1 MRRISK
7 VLIANRG
14 EIAVRIAR
22 TTRSM
27 GIASVA
33 VFSDADAEALHVRSA
48 DEAVRIGPAPSL
60 ESYLDADRILEA
72 ARRSGADAVHPGFGF
87 LSEREDFARA
97 VEAAGLTFI
106 GPSPSAIAA
115 MGKKREAKETAQAA
129 GVPVVP
135 GYNGR
140 DQDPALLAAE
150 CARIGFPVL
159 IKASAGGGGKG
170 MRVCR
175 RAEDV
180 AESLASAKR
189 EALSAFGDDSLILER
204 YVERPRHVEIQILGD
219 HHGNLVHLFE
229 RECSIQRRHQKII
242 EETPS
247 TALTPALRAQMGEAA
262 VAIGRAI
269 GYTNAGTVEF
279 IVDPEG
285 SFFFLEVNTR
295 LQVEHPITECVTGL
309 DLVREQIRV
318 ARGEALGY
326 GQADLH
332 MQGAAVECR
341 LYAEDPAQQFLPQS
355 GRIVDFHVPE
365 GLSWLRVDSGVE
377 TGSEVSIHYDP
388 MIAKVITRGVDRHEA
403 TERMR
408 YALARLSVHGVATN
422 REFLLDLL
430 AHEAYVGGELHT
442 HFIEEHAAELTRRV
456 SEEAITQAAIAAILQ
471 AQHARRDGALLPGVR
486 SGFRNNPWQ
495 PQSALLRYEESLLE
509 VGYRELAPE
518 SFEVQSSGRTYRVR
532 REVRGPGEL
541 VLEIE
546 GVRRGYRVI
555 TDGARV
561 FVQHGGSSFGFQEEP
576 RFPDLDQ
583 LVPQGGY
590 VAPMPGK
597 VIAVDVQ
604 VGDHVSKEQRL
615 LVMEAMKMEHA
626 LRAASDGVVEA
637 IETRVGDQVDGGQ
650 VLIVVRADG

>member
-27 GIASVA
+27 GISSVA
-33 VFSDADAEALHVRSA
+33 VFSDADAGALHVRSA

-60 ESYLDADRILEA
+60 ESYLDAGRILEA

-87 LSEREDFARA
+87 LSEREAFARA
-97 VEAAGLTFI
+97 VQEAGLTFI

-135 GYNGR
+135 GYNGV
-140 DQDPALLAAE
+140 DQDPALLASE

-204 YVERPRHVEIQILGD
+204 YIERPRHVEIQILGD
-219 HHGNLVHLFE
+219 HHQNLVHLFE

-279 IVDPEG
+279 IVDPAG
-285 SFFFLEVNTR
+285 RFYFLEVNTR

-326 GQADLH
+326 GQADLSLR
-332 MQGAAVECR
+332 GAAVECR
-341 LYAEDPAQQFLPQS
+341 LYAEDPAQEFLPQS

-377 TGSEVSIHYDP
+377 TGSGVSIHYDP
-388 MIAKVITRGVDRHEA
+388 MIAKVITHGVDRREA

-430 AHEAYVGGELHT
+430 AHEAYEMGDLHT

-456 SEEAITQAAIAAILQ
+456 SEEALTQAAIAAVLQ
-471 AQHARRDGALLPGVR
+471 AQHARRREALLPGVR

-495 PQSALLRYEESLLE
+495 FQSTLLRYEESLLD

-518 SFEVQSSGRTYRVR
+518 SFEVETSGRAYRVQ
-532 REVRGPGEL
+532 REVASEPGTL
-541 VLEIE
+541 VLEID
-546 GVRRGYRVI
+546 GARRSYRVI
-555 TDGARV
+555 REGDRV
-561 FVQHGGSSFGFQEEP
+561 FVQHGGSAFSFQEEP
-576 RFPDLDQ
+576 RFPELDQ
-583 LVPQGGY
+583 AVPQGGY

-604 VGDHVSKEQRL
+604 IGDRVSKEQRL

-637 IETRVGDQVDGGQ
+637 IETRVGEQVDGGQ
-650 VLIVVRADG
+650 VLIVVRAG